1 MQQRE
6 KSHSH
11 RSATQRRSPAKVQY
25 ALDLEAAMAALEVK
39 LNEERICENAVSHV
53 VQTIRDFYDA
63 DCVLVLSVN
72 LQIMTAR
79 CVYKIHRHGIKQS
92 IIESL
97 LVPGSPEMLQEL
109 MQARIFVPIDT
120 RAFAGYAKSYEEFA
134 AAGVRSVV
142 VAPYGVAG
150 EGLVMVCDPKKYSS
164 FGTLLQFASYA
175 ITVEL
180 SHQRK
185 RQELKPKF
193 QTQCEL
199 SADEVYVKLL
209 DGFELHTKAGVATE
223 QSIGRKQG
231 ILFLVLL
238 LLQKGRALSVQ
249 SLLNS
254 LWDDL
259 DVLDVPE
266 RALKNLSYNV
276 RKKIEHLFAGNNF
289 LEIHKTGYAI
299 NSRYTIT
306 TDFDRFVLRIQE
318 ADQLPDPEAKLGR
331 YIKALDTFQ
340 GVVLPRHNARVI
352 ARIVEQYDRKR
363 SDIQNVSLS
372 LMFLMK
378 QFERMSDFID
388 QTSVARWWDRDLHYW
403 DIKAKLGMQMISEA
417 KAVFLANKEKF
428 SDLQLRELD
437 VFS

>member
-289 LEIHKTGYAI
+289 LQIHKTGYAI

-318 ADQLPDPEAKLGR
+318 ADQLPDPEVKLGH

-388 QTSVARWWDRDLHYW
+388 QTSVARGWDRDLHYW
-403 DIKAKLGMQMISEA
+403 DIKAKLGMQMIPEA
-417 KAVFLANKEKF
+417 KAVFFANKEKF

-437 VFS
+437 VLS

>member
-1 MQQRE
+1 M
-6 KSHSH
+6 
-11 RSATQRRSPAKVQY
+11 
-25 ALDLEAAMAALEVK
+25 
-39 LNEERICENAVSHV
+39 
-53 VQTIRDFYDA
+53 
-63 DCVLVLSVN
+63 
-72 LQIMTAR
+72 
-79 CVYKIHRHGIKQS
+79 
-92 IIESL
+92 
-97 LVPGSPEMLQEL
+97 
-109 MQARIFVPIDT
+109 
-120 RAFAGYAKSYEEFA
+120 
-134 AAGVRSVV
+134 V

-276 RKKIEHLFAGNNF
+276 RKKIEHLFTENNF

-318 ADQLPDPEAKLGR
+318 ADQLPDPEVKLGH

-388 QTSVARWWDRDLHYW
+388 QTSVARGWDRDLHYW
-403 DIKAKLGMQMISEA
+403 DIKAKLGMQMIPEA
-417 KAVFLANKEKF
+417 KAVFFANKEKF

-437 VFS
+437 MFSLILSLV

>member
-6 KSHSH
+6 KSHSN

-79 CVYKIHRHGIKQS
+79 CVYKIHRHGMKQS

-164 FGTLLQFASYA
+164 FGTLLQVASYA

-276 RKKIEHLFAGNNF
+276 RKKIEHLFTENNF

-318 ADQLPDPEAKLGR
+318 ADQLPDPEVKLGH

-388 QTSVARWWDRDLHYW
+388 QTSVARGWDRDLHYW
-403 DIKAKLGMQMISEA
+403 DIKAKLGMQMIPEA
-417 KAVFLANKEKF
+417 KAVFFANKEKF

-437 VFS
+437 VLS

>member
-6 KSHSH
+6 KSHSN

-79 CVYKIHRHGIKQS
+79 CVYKIHRHGMKQS

-97 LVPGSPEMLQEL
+97 LVPGSPKMLREL
-109 MQARIFVPIDT
+109 MQARAFVPIDT
-120 RAFAGYAKSYEEFA
+120 QVFAGYAKSYEEFA
-134 AAGVRSVV
+134 AAGVCSVV
-142 VAPYGVAG
+142 VAPYGMAG
-150 EGLVMVCDPKKYSS
+150 EGLVMVCNPKKYSS

-266 RALKNLSYNV
+266 RALK
-276 RKKIEHLFAGNNF
+276 
-289 LEIHKTGYAI
+289 T
-299 NSRYTIT
+299 
-306 TDFDRFVLRIQE
+306 
-318 ADQLPDPEAKLGR
+318 
-331 YIKALDTFQ
+331 
-340 GVVLPRHNARVI
+340 
-352 ARIVEQYDRKR
+352 
-363 SDIQNVSLS
+363 
-372 LMFLMK
+372 
-378 QFERMSDFID
+378 
-388 QTSVARWWDRDLHYW
+388 
-403 DIKAKLGMQMISEA
+403 
-417 KAVFLANKEKF
+417 
-428 SDLQLRELD
+428 
-437 VFS
+437 